1 MATVVAQ
8 WNAHGLNAHLLQFK
22 NYLVQVKFL
31 PDVICLQETFLKEKN
46 KTPKFDNYNV
56 IRKDFMQ
63 HTRGG
68 LAILIKKGINFTI
81 LNLGVIENIEIQGI
95 KIKTETGYL
104 EILNT
109 YISPSNK
116 ILKTQLEKI
125 FPSKRSLIIGDFNAH
140 NQSWGCTTV
149 NERGKILEEILIE
162 KQLTVLNT
170 GQPTRITPVNFK
182 NLSVIDLAIVT
193 RELAL
198 TCKHSV
204 SNNNIGSD
212 HFLSNIVINEQA
224 LLEPSSSMH
233 MWNFKKADWKNYKE
247 NSQNYITDGILD
259 DNINDTFNN
268 IVESLTSLA
277 NESLHTRKNFQNNN
291 NKNRKY
297 KPLPFWNSKCSEVI
311 YKRNR
316 ARNKALKSRELK
328 DFVEYK
334 HQEAV
339 VKRTLKTE
347 AKAGWENYCSEL
359 TDQTKLRT
367 VWGMAR
373 RMSGIAPYSSIPT
386 LICND
391 KTAETNLEKANLL
404 AQVYA
409 NTSSSINYN
418 TKFLDYIKETKMIN
432 HDPTQ
437 SKTYPD
443 FEIEALN
450 ENFSFKELKD
460 AIRSSKINTS
470 PGDDKIPY
478 EIIKH
483 LHKNALKI
491 LLVLYNKIWTEN
503 QLPDDW
509 HHAIILPILKPSK
522 NATSPES
529 YRPISL
535 TSTICKIMEKLIT
548 NRLQWFLEKNQI
560 LSKNQSGFRKNKS
573 TVDQILKLQ
582 DSILKK
588 LKNKDSVLAVFIDF
602 ERAYDMLNI
611 PTLLRKLQSMGING
625 NIYNWLKNFLSNRT
639 FQVKVGAS
647 LSDKFILE
655 NGTPQGSIISPLL
668 FLIMINDI
676 PSGLDNSVEMT
687 LFADDSSIYA
697 GHRIIKQL
705 EIKIQNSLNAID
717 KWCHENGFKISNSK
731 TVGVLFTKKRN
742 VPKIRI
748 KIGSDLIKIDKTAK
762 FLGVIFDNKLSWKP
776 HIEYIIN
783 KCKKRM
789 NLMRAISGLQWGA
802 SKKAL
807 LNIYRALIRS
817 VIEYGDVA
825 YASASK
831 THLNKL
837 ISIQTEAL
845 KLCCGAA
852 KGTAAVALQ
861 NECGEPPLHL
871 RNLQNSLKLGA
882 KVIGNTSHPMR
893 TIFQPHWTN
902 EFKTRDNKNLSTY
915 QRTLDFFS
923 SFDISYKAPSFPSDP
938 PWLNES
944 IHVDI
949 GLHKSISKR
958 DDNPVFLKLITQ
970 EYMSKYNS
978 YTHVYT
984 DGSKADSLVAA
995 AYTVP
1000 SLDIDKK
1007 LRLCDN
1013 SSIYAAELTAIKE
1026 AFTWIVDNESQ
1037 GLKHFAVFSD
1047 SLSVLT
1053 SLKKSFSN
1061 SRPTL
1066 LQDTIRIFNQ
1076 IKMSE
1081 VHLIWIPSHV
1091 GILGNERAD
1100 TLAGQSLELPT
1111 INSTD
1116 YLELQEVFSIIKSY
1130 VISKWQKEYDSDIK
1144 GLQYKSIC
1152 PVVDTSN
1159 KFIDLSRK
1167 KEVQISRLRLGKVNL
1182 NERLFLMK
1190 KHESGLC
1197 TSCQVKENINH
1208 LLLHCNK
1215 ENISNILRD
1224 KCKVYNLEFNIR
1236 TLLGV
1241 GFLQSEVFRLVKLIG
1256 KGKVL

>member
-22 NYLVQVKFL
+22 NYLVQVKIL
-31 PDVICLQETFLKEKN
+31 PDVICIQETFLKEKN

-63 HTRGG
+63 QTRGG

-81 LNLGVIENIEIQGI
+81 LNLDVIENIEIQGI

-104 EILNT
+104 DILNT
-109 YISPSNK
+109 YISPTNK

-140 NQSWGCTTV
+140 NHSWGCTTV

-170 GQPTRITPVNFK
+170 GQPTRIPPVNFK
-182 NLSVIDLAIVT
+182 NVSVIDLAIVT

-212 HFLSNIVINEQA
+212 HFLSNVVINEEA
-224 LLEPSSSMH
+224 LVEPSSSMH
-233 MWNFKKADWKNYKE
+233 MWNFKKADWKIFKE
-247 NSQNYITDGILD
+247 SSQNYITDGILD

-277 NESLHTRKNFQNNN
+277 NESLHSRKNFQNNN
-291 NKNRKY
+291 NKKRKY
-297 KPLPFWNSKCSEVI
+297 KPLPFWNNKCSEVI
-311 YKRNR
+311 YERNK

-339 VKRTLKTE
+339 VKRTVKTE

-373 RMSGIAPYSSIPT
+373 RMSGVAPYSSIPT

-391 KTAETNLEKANLL
+391 KTAETNVEKATLL

-409 NTSSSINYN
+409 NTSSSTNYN
-418 TKFLDYIKETKMIN
+418 AKFLDYIKEAKMIN
-432 HDPTQ
+432 HDPTP
-437 SKTYPD
+437 SKTYPA

-478 EIIKH
+478 EFIKH

-491 LLVLYNKIWTEN
+491 LLVLYNQIWTEN

-509 HHAIILPILKPSK
+509 HHAIILPILKPNK

-573 TVDQILKLQ
+573 TIDQILKLQ

-602 ERAYDMLNI
+602 ERAYDMLHI
-611 PTLLRKLQSMGING
+611 PTLLKKLQIMGING
-625 NIYNWLKNFLSNRT
+625 NIYNWLRNFLSNRT

-647 LSDKFILE
+647 LSEKFILE
-655 NGTPQGSIISPLL
+655 NGTPQGSIISPVL

-676 PSGLDNSVEMT
+676 PSGLDNGVEMT

-717 KWCHENGFKISNSK
+717 KWCHENGFKLSSSK
-731 TVGVLFTKKRN
+731 TVGILFTKKRN

-748 KIGSDLIKIDKTAK
+748 KIGTELIKIDKTAK
-762 FLGVIFDNKLSWKP
+762 FLGIIFDNKLSWKP

-789 NLMRAISGLQWGA
+789 NLM
-802 SKKAL
+802 
-807 LNIYRALIRS
+807 
-817 VIEYGDVA
+817 
-825 YASASK
+825 
-831 THLNKL
+831 
-837 ISIQTEAL
+837 
-845 KLCCGAA
+845 
-852 KGTAAVALQ
+852 
-861 NECGEPPLHL
+861 
-871 RNLQNSLKLGA
+871 
-882 KVIGNTSHPMR
+882 
-893 TIFQPHWTN
+893 
-902 EFKTRDNKNLSTY
+902 
-915 QRTLDFFS
+915 
-923 SFDISYKAPSFPSDP
+923 
-938 PWLNES
+938 
-944 IHVDI
+944 
-949 GLHKSISKR
+949 
-958 DDNPVFLKLITQ
+958 
-970 EYMSKYNS
+970 
-978 YTHVYT
+978 
-984 DGSKADSLVAA
+984 
-995 AYTVP
+995 
-1000 SLDIDKK
+1000 
-1007 LRLCDN
+1007 
-1013 SSIYAAELTAIKE
+1013 
-1026 AFTWIVDNESQ
+1026 
-1037 GLKHFAVFSD
+1037 
-1047 SLSVLT
+1047 
-1053 SLKKSFSN
+1053 
-1061 SRPTL
+1061 
-1066 LQDTIRIFNQ
+1066 
-1076 IKMSE
+1076 
-1081 VHLIWIPSHV
+1081 
-1091 GILGNERAD
+1091 
-1100 TLAGQSLELPT
+1100 
-1111 INSTD
+1111 
-1116 YLELQEVFSIIKSY
+1116 
-1130 VISKWQKEYDSDIK
+1130 
-1144 GLQYKSIC
+1144 
-1152 PVVDTSN
+1152 
-1159 KFIDLSRK
+1159 
-1167 KEVQISRLRLGKVNL
+1167 
-1182 NERLFLMK
+1182 
-1190 KHESGLC
+1190 
-1197 TSCQVKENINH
+1197 
-1208 LLLHCNK
+1208 
-1215 ENISNILRD
+1215 
-1224 KCKVYNLEFNIR
+1224 
-1236 TLLGV
+1236 
-1241 GFLQSEVFRLVKLIG
+1241 
-1256 KGKVL
+1256 